1 MFLAKAFFRGLFSD
15 CVIFYTDQ
23 RKSIQQ
29 ANTKEKEM
37 EDQSSIEVEGPMI
50 ATDESSCGESAKQ
63 KSSAHELFF
72 RVDANLR
79 RLQGELARSKKQLV
93 LSHEALD
100 GRSTTKR
107 VEVNDVNTADAVDCG
122 AGSMPESHTRVGAE
136 KGSGEAGAA
145 AVALQRRL
153 AESEELAGIQRATI
167 RQLKQREQVLE
178 RRAEE
183 TGALVAGALE
193 NQRWAERTVAEFVG
207 ALRDTRVRH
216 EGVAERLGR
225 YEERAREA
233 LRRQALLG
241 RTVAR
246 IQRQLGESSGRD
258 AELKAEIR
266 ALSARNLQLEG
277 ALARLQAS
285 EHTLR
290 LDLAAFQ
297 QVAKLEA
304 EKLRTGLE
312 QKEHLQRMVRELE
325 VECSRLVKLLKDQA
339 LPSKDQFQDQSDGN
353 QHKRASR

>member
-1 MFLAKAFFRGLFSD
+1 
-15 CVIFYTDQ
+15 
-23 RKSIQQ
+23 
-29 ANTKEKEM
+29 
-37 EDQSSIEVEGPMI
+37 
-50 ATDESSCGESAKQ
+50 
-63 KSSAHELFF
+63 
-72 RVDANLR
+72 
-79 RLQGELARSKKQLV
+79 
-93 LSHEALD
+93 
-100 GRSTTKR
+100 
-107 VEVNDVNTADAVDCG
+107 
-122 AGSMPESHTRVGAE
+122 MPESHTRVGAE
-136 KGSGEAGAA
+136 KGSGEAGA

-167 RQLKQREQVLE
+167 RQLKQRERVLE

-277 ALARLQAS
+277 AFARLQAS

-325 VECSRLVKLLKDQA
+325 IECSRLVKLLKDQA

-353 QHKRASR
+353 QDKRASR